1 MNPARAAVVT
11 GAGSG
16 IGAAIASRLAADGRV
31 VFAADIDLPAA
42 EETADRIREGGAEA
56 HGVDLD
62 VASATAWD
70 DLRSTIG
77 DRYRV
82 DAVINNAYQL
92 IRRPAHEQT
101 ASEWDRQ
108 LTVNLS
114 AIQRSVRTF
123 AAQLQQTGGT
133 VINIASVHGIR
144 SRPEYS
150 AYAAAKA
157 GALGLSRQLAV
168 EYGPRIRV
176 NAVLPGAIMTPTWD
190 GVDQV
195 ELDDVAATTAAGR
208 IGRPAEVAAVVAF
221 LASAEASY
229 VTGAEILVDG
239 GLSALL
245 PGR

>member
-1 MNPARAAVVT
+1 MNTVRAAIVT

-16 IGAAIASRLAADGRV
+16 IGAAIAGRLAADGRM

-42 EETADRIREGGAEA
+42 EETAGQIREDGAEA
-56 HGVDLD
+56 HAVHLD
-62 VASATAWD
+62 VASATSWD

-77 DRYRV
+77 DRCRV
-82 DAVINNAYQL
+82 DAVINNAFQL
-92 IRRPAHEQT
+92 IRRQAHDQT

-108 LTVNLS
+108 LMVNLS

-133 VINIASVHGIR
+133 VINIASVHGLR

-157 GALGLSRQLAV
+157 GALGLTRQLAV
-168 EYGPRIRV
+168 ECGPQVRV

-190 GVDQV
+190 GVDQAV
-195 ELDDVAATTAAGR
+195 LDDVATTTAAGR

-229 VTGAEILVDG
+229 ITGAEILVDG